1 MPEQI
6 ITSKVVGILGG
17 MGPAAT
23 ADFYGKLIKATPASR
38 DQDHL
43 RVAMWADPTVPDR
56 SRALLEHGE
65 DPTPWLERG
74 VQHLMECGAEI
85 IVVPC
90 NTIHN
95 YLDSVIGDR
104 DVEFISIINAA
115 VEAAIETDS
124 VDSVGLLATD
134 GTVGTGLYQSALTEA
149 GVKVLLPSENGQKL
163 LMQIIYSVKAG
174 KTGDKERAQT
184 LSLVEGLRDRGA
196 GTVIAGCTEISVLL
210 TQLNTDIRIIDPSWA
225 LAVKTIERARSTLA

>member
-1 MPEQI
+1 M
-6 ITSKVVGILGG
+6 GG

-38 DQDHL
+38 DQDHI
-43 RVAMWADPTVPDR
+43 RVAIWADPTVPDR

-85 IVVPC
+85 LVVPC
-90 NTIHN
+90 NTIHS
-95 YLDSVIGDR
+95 YLDSVIRDR
-104 DVEFISIINAA
+104 DVEFISIIDAA
-115 VEAAIETDS
+115 VEAAVERDS
-124 VDSVGLLATD
+124 PGSIGLLATD
-134 GTVGTGLYQSALTEA
+134 GILGTGLYQDSITDA
-149 GVKVLLPSENGQKL
+149 GVQALLPSDNDQKV

-174 KTGDKERAQT
+174 KTGDTEREQT
-184 LSLVEGLRDRGA
+184 ASLVEGLRCRGV

-225 LAVKTIERARSTLA
+225 LAVKTIQRARSTLA